1 MELDA
6 LSIIILMSAGVFAG
20 FLNTVAGGG
29 SLLTLPIMIF
39 MGLPSNVANAS
50 NRVAIFS
57 QNLFSVA
64 GFRSKGVSAFPY
76 AFWLAGTA
84 IIGSIIGAQFAM
96 DIKGEVFNRILAIIM
111 IVVLLLT
118 IFKPGVKTGQSEKM
132 EPKDKIIGAITFF
145 FIGIYGGF
153 IQAGV
158 GFVIIAALTN
168 INALSMAKTN
178 SIKVF
183 VVLIYTI
190 SALGVFI
197 YQDMINW
204 TYGLSLAVGNSAGGW
219 IASRWS
225 ADKDD
230 KWIRIILIVT
240 VSVMAIRLWFF

>member
-64 GFRSKGVSAFPY
+64 GFRSKGISAFPY

-84 IIGSIIGAQFAM
+84 IVGSIIGAQFAM

-204 TYGLSLAVGNSAGGW
+204 SYGLSLAAGNSAGGW

>member
-6 LSIIILMSAGVFAG
+6 LSIVILMSAGVFAG
-20 FLNTVAGGG
+20 FINTVAGGG

-39 MGLPSNVANAS
+39 MGLPSNVANAT

-57 QNLFSVA
+57 QNMFSVA

-84 IIGSIIGAQFAM
+84 IIGAIIGAQFAM

-111 IVVLLLT
+111 IAVLLLT
-118 IFKPGVKTGQSEKM
+118 IFKPGSKVGQSEKM
-132 EPKDKIIGAITFF
+132 EPKDQIIGAVTFF

-158 GFVIIAALTN
+158 GFIIMAALTN
-168 INALSMAKTN
+168 INALSLAKTN

-204 TYGLSLAVGNSAGGW
+204 AYGLTLAVGNSTGGW

-230 KWIRIILIVT
+230 RWIRIILIIT
-240 VSVMAIRLWFF
+240 VSVMAIKLWFF

>member
-204 TYGLSLAVGNSAGGW
+204 TYGLTLAVGNSAGGW

>member
-64 GFRSKGVSAFPY
+64 GFRSKGISAFPY

-84 IIGSIIGAQFAM
+84 IVGSIIGAQFAM

-132 EPKDKIIGAITFF
+132 GPKDKIIGAITFF

-158 GFVIIAALTN
+158 GFIIIAALTN

-204 TYGLSLAVGNSAGGW
+204 TYGLTLAVGNSAGGW